1 MQDRNIHNNASE
13 ANTDASVGAN
23 ESVTMTMTTQ
33 SSSEVQQTTIEAQVC
48 SRLRPEPE
56 PEPEPEPV
64 VSSAP
69 ASGLRERKKEQT
81 RQALE
86 ETILRLVIEKGYENV
101 TVEEVCEQVGISRKT
116 FFNYFSSKRAAVL
129 GRSYIPSKDMFL
141 EAMEKCPEANYLD
154 VLAGCIEHGLTSA
167 DTSDQIKD
175 LRKSAMLRS
184 PEIFFRTNKS
194 SLVLHPAITAA
205 LMEYLS
211 KYPEK
216 RKMPEQSLREECLV
230 GTSVVICIMRTHIML
245 SSFKDNPIDIKSAR
259 LIVNGYLS

>member
-48 SRLRPEPE
+48 SRLR
-56 PEPEPEPV
+56 PEPEPV

-167 DTSDQIKD
+167 DTFDQIKD

>member
-13 ANTDASVGAN
+13 TNTDASAGAN
-23 ESVTMTMTTQ
+23 ESVTMAMATQ
-33 SSSEVQQTTIEAQVC
+33 SSSEVQQATIEAQIC
-48 SRLRPEPE
+48 SRLR
-56 PEPEPEPV
+56 PEPEPV

-141 EAMEKCPEANYLD
+141 EAMEKHPEANYLD

-230 GTSVVICIMRTHIML
+230 GTSVVVCIMRTHIML